1 MVKVCEE
8 YADEFHVKFNGL
20 KSKCLVFK
28 RRGCQPSDSS
38 VRINGVEIRNVQS
51 AVHLDFRPSYLYTKL

>member
-1 MVKVCEE
+1 MLNVCEE

-20 KSKCLVFK
+20 KSKFLVFK
-28 RRGCQPSDSS
+28 GRGCRPSASS

-51 AVHLDFRPSYLYTKL
+51 AVHLGPSYLYTEL